1 MLFFREKLFSAM
13 KVIPVRPANIKKM
26 MIIFPEFERRP
37 VIPFESPT
45 VANAENASKIRLDSE
60 KIPFLIDF
68 CSEMRSKITI
78 TERKQIAFIK
88 IEVAFE
94 VDDSEMSR

>member
-1 MLFFREKLFSAM
+1 MFFREKLFNAM
-13 KVIPVRPANIKKM
+13 KVIPVRPANIKM
-26 MIIFPEFERRP
+26 ITIIFPEFERRP

-45 VANAENASKIRLDSE
+45 VANAEKPSKIRLDSE
-60 KIPFLIDF
+60 KIPFLIEF
-68 CSEMRSKITI
+68 CSETRSKIII